1 MTQSIYW
8 RAFCY
13 FHVPNWANCVIQ
25 LVWTELWTLNFLP
38 MQWFLVYGCSEISS
52 VLEFRLVDIYLRYW
66 TTEGDYIE
74 QDLKAILKE
83 MARQLWEI
91 FENRD
96 LIKLKFDFMNKGVLE
111 LDVLEWYWKPE
122 DVGTILRTWVI
133 IWKIITCMKDSG
145 NWKI

>member
-1 MTQSIYW
+1 M
-8 RAFCY
+8 
-13 FHVPNWANCVIQ
+13 
-25 LVWTELWTLNFLP
+25 
-38 MQWFLVYGCSEISS
+38 YGCSEISS

-111 LDVLEWYWKPE
+111 LDVLEWY
-122 DVGTILRTWVI
+122 
-133 IWKIITCMKDSG
+133 
-145 NWKI
+145 

>member
-1 MTQSIYW
+1 M
-8 RAFCY
+8 
-13 FHVPNWANCVIQ
+13 
-25 LVWTELWTLNFLP
+25 
-38 MQWFLVYGCSEISS
+38 YGCSEISS

-111 LDVLEWYWKPE
+111 LDVLKWY
-122 DVGTILRTWVI
+122 
-133 IWKIITCMKDSG
+133 
-145 NWKI
+145 

>member
-1 MTQSIYW
+1 
-8 RAFCY
+8 
-13 FHVPNWANCVIQ
+13 
-25 LVWTELWTLNFLP
+25 